1 MKKRNIILGSLIA
14 AVAITSYSVSGT
26 YAKYTSTV
34 SVTDTARVAK
44 WGIASANKTINLFSD
59 SYTNAQ
65 SNADVTA
72 ANGNVAKIVAPG
84 TSGIYAFDFNKDYAP
99 ETDYIVKFA
108 NNGSTDGTNGKI
120 KYFVTKVANTA
131 AVTNFDTLFPDGTTS
146 YATVDALVAQMSTL
160 SATPVEAGTVDTSV
174 YVIGWKW
181 DFEKMTDDG
190 TGGTIADAATDT
202 SDTNLGNATTLAQ
215 VVLNIKMIVEQYQ
228 D

>member
-26 YAKYTSTV
+26 YAKYTASQT
-34 SVTDTARVAK
+34 VTDTARVAK
-44 WGIASANKTINLFSD
+44 WGIESGNQTIDLFKD
-59 SYTNAQ
+59 SYTNAK
-65 SNADVTA
+65 SDATVTT
-72 ANGNVAKIVAPG
+72 ANGGVAKIVAPG

-120 KYFVTKVANTA
+120 KYFVTKVADTT
-131 AVTNFDTLFPDGTTS
+131 AVTDFDTLFPDGTTS

-160 SATPVEAGTVDTSV
+160 SATPVKAGTVDTSV

-181 DFEKMTDDG
+181 DFDKQVDDG
-190 TGGTIADAATDT
+190 NGGTIADTATDA